1 MGEQTIITSKKMS
14 FWSIF
19 PIFIGLAVVV
29 SIVTW
34 FVELIYVW
42 EGCMR
47 MGRNY
52 FAQPKFWLL
61 GVLPVLLILGFG
73 LFFYYVLMNM
83 EMTVTNKRV
92 CGKTFFGKV
101 VDLPLDSISA
111 IGTAFFGTI
120 TVATSSGIINFSLIK
135 NVSEIQNELRK
146 LIIERQ
152 EQKVAYVPQQN
163 SNVASTPE
171 QLKQFKELLDAGVIT
186 QEEFDAKKKQ
196 ILGL

>member
-1 MGEQTIITSKKMS
+1 
-14 FWSIF
+14 
-19 PIFIGLAVVV
+19 
-29 SIVTW
+29 
-34 FVELIYVW
+34 
-42 EGCMR
+42 
-47 MGRNY
+47 
-52 FAQPKFWLL
+52 
-61 GVLPVLLILGFG
+61 
-73 LFFYYVLMNM
+73 MNM

-120 TVATSSGIINFSLIK
+120 TVATSSGIIKFSLIK

-146 LIIERQ
+146 LIVERQ